1 MLRRRWFVDETS
13 VKIARWWVYLYRA
26 IDQFGSGQRNGA
38 VSRDPAVGVTVEA
51 EQVLRR
57 SHVSRTWDVSRLVRD
72 GNLAC
77 SGRKYGRGRVAGV
90 TVLMTATNRTV
101 PPYGTGPAELL
112 RPVPWERARVLA
124 HAAPQPLAARRVPL
138 CCAAGLTL
146 AEGIRS
152 CVPLPAFDT
161 AAMDGYAVAG
171 PGPWRLRGQVRA
183 GTVWEGTLTP
193 GEAVEISTG
202 AQVPVGASAVL
213 PVELAVRD
221 GATVSGTAP
230 SVGTHIRRA
239 GEDAPAGAPLAPT
252 GTRIGPALI
261 GLAATC
267 GYDTLLVR
275 PRPRVRILVTG
286 EELTHSGASGAARV
300 RDALGPLLPTLVT
313 ELGGEAC
320 EVRHLPDHPAGLLAA
335 AVHPPQ
341 ECGDS
346 EVVVVTGSTSVGVT
360 DRLRQLLRASDARW
374 IVDTVACRPGHPQL
388 LAGIG
393 AGRWLVGLP
402 GNPFAALVA
411 AYTLLAPLLAGLSG
425 RRLPELP
432 LAPVTGDV
440 RPAPGL
446 TRLVPVAWEGG
457 AARVIG
463 GHRAAFLRGAALADA
478 LAAIPPGWTD
488 GTPVPLLLTR

>member
-1 MLRRRWFVDETS
+1 MSE
-13 VKIARWWVYLYRA
+13 
-26 IDQFGSGQRNGA
+26 
-38 VSRDPAVGVTVEA
+38 
-51 EQVLRR
+51 
-57 SHVSRTWDVSRLVRD
+57 LVRD
-72 GNLAC
+72 GNLTRR
-77 SGRKYGRGRVAGV
+77 GEEIQRKYSRGSVAGM
-90 TVLMTATNRTV
+90 TVLTTVTNRTA
-101 PPYGTGPAELL
+101 PPHGTGPADPH
-112 RPVPWERARVLA
+112 RSAPVPWERARVLA

-138 CCAAGLTL
+138 TRAAGLTL
-146 AEGIRS
+146 AEEICT

-171 PGPWRLRGQVRA
+171 AGPWQLRGQVQA
-183 GTVWEGTLTP
+183 GTVWKGTLAP

-202 AQVPVGASAVL
+202 AQVPIGASAVL
-213 PVELAVRD
+213 PVERAVRD
-221 GATVSGTAP
+221 GATVSGAVP
-230 SVGTHIRRA
+230 LAGTHIRRA

-267 GYDTLLVR
+267 GYDTLSVR

-286 EELTHSGASGAARV
+286 EELTHSGMSGAGRV
-300 RDALGPLLPTLVT
+300 RDALGPLLPTLVA
-313 ELGGEAC
+313 ELGGEVC
-320 EVRHLPDHPAGLLAA
+320 EVRHLPDRPTGLLAA
-335 AVHPPQ
+335 AVHPPDDD
-341 ECGDS
+341 GDA

-360 DRLRQLLRASDARW
+360 DQLRPLLGARGARW

-388 LAGIG
+388 LAGWG

-446 TRLVPVAWEGG
+446 TRLIPVAWEGG
-457 AARVIG
+457 AARVVS
-463 GHRAAFLRGAALADA
+463 GHRAAFLRGAALGDA
-478 LAAIPPGWTD
+478 LAAVPSSWAD
-488 GTPVPLLLTR
+488 GKPVPLILTR